1 MRGLFAAMTAVLP
14 WVALAASAAL
24 AGDPPAAVVAEY
36 TRRVQPLLFN
46 RCATGGCHGGTD
58 AGSLHLSR
66 RDFTGRITRD
76 ITLGNMEAILAACGP
91 ERSPAALIATI
102 SGRHPTSAT
111 SPRELAQ
118 PLSTRER
125 AILESWLTAALAADV
140 AGLPAMTA
148 SQPANRFQKLLDNAA
163 NPPPLP
169 PPQQPQGVILK

>member
-1 MRGLFAAMTAVLP
+1 MRCSFAAMAALLP
-14 WVALAASAAL
+14 WAAVAAPAAL
-24 AGDPPAAVVAEY
+24 AGDPPAAVVADY

-46 RCATGGCHGGTD
+46 RCATGGCHGGPD
-58 AGSLHLSR
+58 AGSLHFSR
-66 RDFTGRITRD
+66 RDFTGRITRE

-91 ERSPAALIATI
+91 ERSAATLIATI

-125 AILESWLTAALAADV
+125 AILESWLTTALAADV
-140 AGLPAMTA
+140 AGLPTMTA
-148 SQPANRFQKLLDNAA
+148 SQPANRFRKLLDDAA

-169 PPQQPQGVILK
+169 PPQPPQGVILK